1 MRTAC
6 NNGCQQEFNITG
18 FMTLHLNEGI
28 EKTYFQCEHCK
39 HEYIVFYTD
48 PEIRELQEQIR
59 QVHRGML
66 EPEGQAAAIKKEEEI
81 KALIKEKMDAL
92 RTQYNEHQ

>member
-1 MRTAC
+1 MKVLC
-6 NNGCQQEFNITG
+6 NAGCQQEFNITG
-18 FMTLHLNEGI
+18 FMTLYLSEDI
-28 EKTYFQCEHCK
+28 QKTYFKCEHCG

-66 EPEGQAAAIKKEEEI
+66 EPDGQAASIKREEEI
-81 KALIKEKMDAL
+81 KTVIKEKMDVL
-92 RTQYNEHQ
+92 RTQYNEHR